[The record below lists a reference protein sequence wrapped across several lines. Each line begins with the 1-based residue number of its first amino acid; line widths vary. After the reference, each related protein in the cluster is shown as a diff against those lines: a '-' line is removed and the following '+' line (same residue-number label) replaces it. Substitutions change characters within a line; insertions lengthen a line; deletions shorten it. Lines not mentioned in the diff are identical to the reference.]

1 MLMTATM
8 LALLAGGCGKATSDK
23 GKTDLDE
30 MRQMQAVVETPAA
43 ESVGSAAW
51 MMPNLYRPW
60 GIKETA
66 VDALG
71 RIGENAVPTLIST
84 LNDPN
89 PRVRAEAARAL
100 ARIGPEAK
108 EAVPALVARLDDPD
122 DDVRQAAARALGQVG
137 PAAASAVPALI
148 GLIDSA
154 SARPSTVIPTA
165 PINPHR

>member
-1 MLMTATM
+1 MLVTATM
-8 LALLAGGCGKATSDK
+8 LVLLAGGCGKATSDK
-23 GKTDLDE
+23 GKPTSDE
-30 MRQMQAVVETPAA
+30 MRQMQAVA
-43 ESVGSAAW
+43 EAPRQNLLAPQPGL
-51 MMPNLYRPW
+51 MPNLYRPW

-154 SARPSTVIPTA
+154 STRPSTVVPTT
-165 PINPHR
+165 PINPHP